1 MQAFTLSIG
10 ERQFRLRSSFDVAE
24 FSGRLVAAVRSGG
37 GMVDIPVAGDG
48 RLSALVSPGV
58 NIVLETHEVEPG
70 PVFEKATTVPWTGAD
85 DLEF

>member
-1 MQAFTLSIG
+1 M
-10 ERQFRLRSSFDVAE
+10 
-24 FSGRLVAAVRSGG
+24 
-37 GMVDIPVAGDG
+37 AGDG

-70 PVFEKATTVPWTGAD
+70 PVFEKATTVPWIGAD